1 MNRFQERKVDSLRD
15 VSLEWDFQP
24 GADASLLIRMGGTHV
39 LCGISVEEKV
49 PPFLKDTGK
58 GWITAEY
65 GMLPCATDSRY
76 RREIGGRSGRTY
88 EIQRLIGRSLRMM
101 VDLTSIGE
109 RTLRVDCDVLNAD
122 GGTRT
127 ASITGAALALRHVLQ
142 RLVEKGQL
150 AEMPELLPVAAIS
163 VGIIDGV
170 ACLDLDYSEDSRAD
184 VDANFV
190 MSGDG
195 RWVEIQSTAEGQPFS
210 SEDFLAMT
218 TLAEKGIKE
227 LFELWEQS
235 SNLPEEQ

>member
-1 MNRFQERKVDSLRD
+1 MKRSEDRTNDSLRK

-39 LCGISVEEKV
+39 LCGVSIEEKV

-65 GMLPCATDSRY
+65 GMLPCATNSRY
-76 RREIGGRSGRTY
+76 KREVAGGRSGRTY

-101 VDLTSIGE
+101 VDLSNIGE
-109 RTLRVDCDVLNAD
+109 RTLRIDCDVLNAD

-127 ASITGAALALRHVLQ
+127 ASITGGALALRAALQ
-142 RLVEKGQL
+142 KLVDNKKLEKL
-150 AEMPELLPVAAIS
+150 PEIMPVAAIS
-163 VGIIDGV
+163 VGIIENN
-170 ACLDLDYSEDSRAD
+170 ACLDLDYAEDSNAE

-195 RWVEIQSTAEGQPFS
+195 RWIEIQSTAEGAPFT
-210 SEDFLAMT
+210 SEEFLEMT

-227 LFELWEQS
+227 LFQFWK
-235 SNLPEEQ
+235 

>member
-1 MNRFQERKVDSLRD
+1 MKRSEDRTNDSLRK

-39 LCGISVEEKV
+39 LCGVSIEEKV

-65 GMLPCATDSRY
+65 GMLPCATNSRY
-76 RREIGGRSGRTY
+76 KREVAGGRSGRTY

-101 VDLTSIGE
+101 VDLSNIGE
-109 RTLRVDCDVLNAD
+109 RTLRIDCDVLNAD

-127 ASITGAALALRHVLQ
+127 ASITGGALALRAALQ
-142 RLVEKGQL
+142 KLVDNKKLEKL
-150 AEMPELLPVAAIS
+150 PEIMPVAAIS
-163 VGIIDGV
+163 VGIIENN
-170 ACLDLDYSEDSRAD
+170 ACLDLDYAEDSNAA

-195 RWVEIQSTAEGQPFS
+195 RWIEIQSTAEGAPFT
-210 SEDFLAMT
+210 SEEFLQMT

-227 LFELWEQS
+227 LFQFWK
-235 SNLPEEQ
+235 